1 MKKLKQPE
9 SVFNYNIELN
19 DESPYLE
26 PDDMGTTAKAIY
38 FKYKDHL
45 FIYGIFSLNIKK
57 DLDNIA
63 EHVQFLD
70 VRLDEPPRHH
80 LRVDDN
86 QFKFI
91 EIVNDY
97 NDYKCILSEI
107 FRIDNIDV
115 DYCVNYC
122 LEETFIIIHDLY
134 LKNCIIDAAD
144 HNFYQII

>member
-57 DLDNIA
+57 DFDNIA
-63 EHVQFLD
+63 EHVQLLD
-70 VRLDEPPRHH
+70 VDSMNHRD
-80 LRVDDN
+80 
-86 QFKFI
+86 
-91 EIVNDY
+91 
-97 NDYKCILSEI
+97 
-107 FRIDNIDV
+107 
-115 DYCVNYC
+115 
-122 LEETFIIIHDLY
+122 II
-134 LKNCIIDAAD
+134 
-144 HNFYQII
+144 